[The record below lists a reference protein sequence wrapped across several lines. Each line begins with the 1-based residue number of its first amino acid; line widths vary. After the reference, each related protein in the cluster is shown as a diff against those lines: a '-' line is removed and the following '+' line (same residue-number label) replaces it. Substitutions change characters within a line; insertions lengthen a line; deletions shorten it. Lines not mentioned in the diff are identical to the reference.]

1 MARPGWATKTG
12 RMSEEERRQI
22 EGLAAS
28 MKNPTPSKIARRL
41 NRHPA
46 TVTWYMLRNGLIE
59 RSPGH
64 ASKPYMR
71 NGAMV
76 YPYAP
81 EHDRRL
87 IELRTDKP
95 GRSRLTYR
103 EIGEILTRE
112 FSIKRDAHS
121 VQVRMT
127 QLACDPNIEAAS

>member
-1 MARPGWATKTG
+1 
-12 RMSEEERRQI
+12 MSAEERKQI
-22 EGLAAS
+22 DELAAR
-28 MKNPTPSKIARRL
+28 MVKPSAGKIAQKL
-41 NRHPA
+41 QRHPA
-46 TVTWYMLRNGLIE
+46 TVKWYMLRNGLIE